1 MTKANIDKMIMRK
14 RLDDFKYIKIIFTVF
29 AVVIVAISVYYSN
42 KLADDMAAEER
53 QRISL
58 WAEATRRLVSDVEGS
73 DLSFI
78 LKVIE
83 GNNSIPVLVVDEQGE
98 VVVSR
103 NIEVD
108 EESDKEFIEETIA
121 DFQSAHEPIVVEID
135 AQTRH
140 YLYYDDSILLKKL
153 AYYPYVQVGLV
164 TVFFCLLLFFFAS
177 AKKSEQN
184 RVWVGLSKETA
195 HQLGTPISSL
205 MAWVEL
211 IKETGMDP
219 SYLPEMEKDVDR
231 LKIIAERFS
240 KVGSIPER
248 EEVLLN
254 DLLESSLSYMQT
266 RTTSK
271 IKIACSYKNCGEVK
285 ARLNAPLFQWVI
297 ENLCKNA
304 IDAITGEGT
313 IIFEVSET
321 PENVILDVIDS
332 GKGIPKSK
340 FKTVFQPGYTTKMRG
355 WGLGLSL
362 VKRIVEEYHGG
373 KIYVLRSELNQGTC
387 FRVILNKM

>member
-1 MTKANIDKMIMRK
+1 MRK

-53 QRISL
+53 QRIDL
-58 WAEATRRLVSDVEGS
+58 WAEATRRLVSDEDGS

-83 GNNSIPVLVVDEQGE
+83 GNNSIPVIVVDENGE
-98 VVVSR
+98 VLVSR
-103 NIEVD
+103 NIDIPENEKEKFIQKSIDKCQSVHMPIEVAID
-108 EESDKEFIEETIA
+108 EKTK
-121 DFQSAHEPIVVEID
+121 HL
-135 AQTRH
+135 
-140 YLYYDDSILLKKL
+140 LYYDDSLLLKKL
-153 AYYPYVQVGLV
+153 AYYPYVQVGMV
-164 TVFFCLLLFFFAS
+164 TAFFCLLLFFFAS

-248 EEVLLN
+248 EEVVLN

-271 IKIACSYKNCGEVK
+271 IKIACSYKNCGEVT

-313 IIFEVSET
+313 ITFEVSET

-340 FKTVFQPGYTTKMRG
+340 FRTVFQPGYTTKMRG

-362 VKRIVEEYHGG
+362 VKRIVEEYHDG
-373 KIYVLRSELNQGTC
+373 KIYVLRSELNKGTC
-387 FRVILNKM
+387 FRVILKQLR

>member
-1 MTKANIDKMIMRK
+1 M
-14 RLDDFKYIKIIFTVF
+14 L
-29 AVVIVAISVYYSN
+29 
-42 KLADDMAAEER
+42 
-53 QRISL
+53 
-58 WAEATRRLVSDVEGS
+58 
-73 DLSFI
+73 
-78 LKVIE
+78 
-83 GNNSIPVLVVDEQGE
+83 PVLKFLT
-98 VVVSR
+98 S
-103 NIEVD
+103 
-108 EESDKEFIEETIA
+108 
-121 DFQSAHEPIVVEID
+121 
-135 AQTRH
+135 
-140 YLYYDDSILLKKL
+140 
-153 AYYPYVQVGLV
+153 
-164 TVFFCLLLFFFAS
+164 LLLFFFAS

-248 EEVLLN
+248 EEVVLN

-271 IKIACSYKNCGEVK
+271 IKIACSYKNCGEVT

-313 IIFEVSET
+313 ITFEVSET

-362 VKRIVEEYHGG
+362 VRRIVEEYHSG
-373 KIYVLRSELNQGTC
+373 KIYVLRSELNKGTC
-387 FRVILNKM
+387 FRVILNKI

>member
-1 MTKANIDKMIMRK
+1 MRK

-58 WAEATRRLVSDVEGS
+58 WAEATRRLVSDVDGS

-83 GNNSIPVLVVDEQGE
+83 GNNSIPVLVVDDDGE
-98 VVVSR
+98 VVVFR
-103 NIEVD
+103 NIEMD

-121 DFQSAHEPIVVEID
+121 EFQSAHEPIVVEID
-135 AQTRH
+135 SQTRH

-248 EEVLLN
+248 EEVVLN

-271 IKIACSYKNCGEVK
+271 IKIACSYKNCGEVT

-304 IDAITGEGT
+304 IDAMSGAGILKVELMQEEEMCCIEITDT
-313 IIFEVSET
+313 
-321 PENVILDVIDS
+321 
-332 GKGIPKSK
+332 GKGIARKN
-340 FKTVFQPGYTTKMRG
+340 FNTVFRPGYTTKERG
-355 WGLGLSL
+355 WGLGLAL

-373 KIYVLRSELNQGTC
+373 RVYVKDSELGKGTT
-387 FRVILNKM
+387 FRVELHIS